1 MSSRLDVAKQIRNR
15 TGRALLERAMP
26 LGIRLQLERANNLAL
41 QTIRELEGTSPQQKL
56 AMGMLG
62 KVLLESYP
70 GGYPVTLQS
79 PESLQALL
87 KAVEA
92 KGDAGGDSLFPFL
105 VGEVEAAGTSDDPD
119 AIEGL
124 SADRILRALRAVYD
138 QVTAVI
144 EGVEDH
150 FQRHGIPFDL

>member
-1 MSSRLDVAKQIRNR
+1 
-15 TGRALLERAMP
+15 
-26 LGIRLQLERANNLAL
+26 
-41 QTIRELEGTSPQQKL
+41 
-56 AMGMLG
+56 MGMLG

-70 GGYPVTLQS
+70 GSYPVTLQA

-124 SADRILRALRAVYD
+124 SASRILLAQHVHD

-150 FQRHGIPFDL
+150 FKLHGIPFDL

>member
-15 TGRALLERAMP
+15 TGRALLDRTISP
-26 LGIRLQLERANNLAL
+26 GIRSQLELADNLAA
-41 QTIRELEGTSPQQKL
+41 QTILELEGPSPQQKL

-70 GGYPVTLQS
+70 GGYPVTLQA

-105 VGEVEAAGTSDDPD
+105 VGEVEAAGTSDDPG
-119 AIEGL
+119 AVEGL
-124 SADRILRALRAVYD
+124 SASRILRALRAVRD

-144 EGVEDH
+144 SGVEAH
-150 FQRHGIPFDL
+150 FKLHGIPFDL

>member
-1 MSSRLDVAKQIRNR
+1 MSSRLDVAKQLHDRS
-15 TGRALLERAMP
+15 AELLEQSMP
-26 LGIRLQLERANNLAL
+26 FGIRLQLERANNLAL

-70 GGYPVTLQS
+70 GGYPVTLRS
-79 PESLQALL
+79 PGSLQALR

-105 VGEVEAAGTSDDPD
+105 VDEVEAAGTSDDPD

-150 FQRHGIPFDL
+150 FTRHGIPFDL